1 MIIFDDSTDF
11 LYYTGA
17 AILLFRALFFPPLRG
32 CHLPQKAEDG
42 NNIEIDSHNKL
53 DWISHFLLT
62 FELPI
67 LSLISL
73 MPAFSVN
80 LFRLFI
86 IYFRPLCTHPHVWI
100 VIFEDSM
107 FSFE

>member
-11 LYYTGA
+11 PYYTGA

-32 CHLPQKAEDG
+32 CHLPQKAEDV
-42 NNIEIDSHNKL
+42 NNIEIGSHNKL
-53 DWISHFLLT
+53 DYCLRNFLLT

-73 MPAFSVN
+73 IS
-80 LFRLFI
+80 I
-86 IYFRPLCTHPHVWI
+86 
-100 VIFEDSM
+100 
-107 FSFE
+107 